1 MAVSEDTLERRRA
14 IHLPR
19 PGVKFL
25 AFLVA
30 TLLGVALVAGG
41 LAAYH
46 ESLVARIMPGVSVA
60 GASVGGMSPD
70 EARAVLSEQFRGL
83 SEGGITL
90 RSSIGSTTIA
100 FADVGRA
107 ADVDAMVADAFA
119 RGRGGSWLDE
129 TIAGLRLRMEP
140 EAVGLRLLYDH
151 DKTAAAVSAFAKRMA
166 LSSIDAS
173 IVRTTTTFVVM
184 PSVDGSRLDG
194 LAAVAA
200 IDAAMRD
207 PATRSGARIDASVYR
222 LTPNLTTDTAE
233 RARLAASLVTKDLR
247 LTSGKSE
254 WTIRAGRI
262 RMWIS
267 FGWTNG
273 EYRPV
278 IDRTAIPTHLKA
290 IGKKV
295 ARPVVDAAFLR
306 DKRGRIVGAAADH
319 AGRALDVATTASRI
333 ATALEARAVGLPAA
347 SAVKL
352 NLVAVLPK
360 RTTAEVAKTAPLM
373 VKVGSWSTF
382 YQVSAHN
389 GFGANI
395 SVPARY
401 LNGTVV
407 QPGQLFDFWGGLG
420 EVSFRT
426 GYRLG
431 GAIVGGHSVEGKAL
445 AGGICATSTTLF
457 NAALRGGFEIVSRQP
472 HWYYITRYPLGL
484 DATVSGSQSMR
495 FRNDTSFPILIRGFA
510 SPGVVR
516 FEIWSVP
523 NGRTVSLSRPQV
535 SNVVRGSDTVVKT
548 TALRKG
554 TSERTEWP
562 VDGKDVVVT
571 RTVRDASGRVIHHDV
586 YVSHYHRMI
595 GINRIG
601 IG

>member
-14 IHLPR
+14 IHVPR

-70 EARAVLSEQFRGL
+70 EARAALSEQFRGL

-107 ADVDAMVADAFA
+107 AEIDAMVAEAIA
-119 RGRGGSWLDE
+119 RGHGGTWLDE
-129 TIAGLRLRMEP
+129 TIAGVRLLQEP
-140 EAVGLRLLYDH
+140 AEVPLRLLYDPAR
-151 DKTAAAVSAFAKRMA
+151 TATAVNAFAGRMA
-166 LSSIDAS
+166 LGSIDAS
-173 IVRTTTTFVVM
+173 VIRMTRGFSVA
-184 PSVDGSRLDG
+184 PSVDGSRLD
-194 LAAVAA
+194 ADAA
-200 IDAAMRD
+200 IAEIDRLMRD
-207 PATRSGARIDASVYR
+207 PKTATGTRVDAAITRVA
-222 LTPNLTTDTAE
+222 PKLTTDAAT
-233 RARLAASLVTKDLR
+233 RARDSAAAVIKDLR
-247 LTSGKSE
+247 LTSGKAG

-262 RMWIS
+262 QTWVG
-267 FGWTNG
+267 FGWLGG

-278 IDRTAIPTHLKA
+278 IDRTGIPAKLKLIA
-290 IGKKV
+290 KKV
-295 ARPVVDAAFLR
+295 ERPVVNAAFLR
-306 DKRGRIVGAAADH
+306 DKRGRIVGAAADR
-319 AGRALDVATTASRI
+319 AGLALDMDATTDRI
-333 ATALEARAVGLPAA
+333 AKALEARATGSAPTA
-347 SAVKL
+347 AVKL
-352 NLVAVLPK
+352 SMAAVLPK
-360 RTTAEVAKTAPLM
+360 RTTADVTKTAPLM

-484 DATVSGSQSMR
+484 DATVSGSQSMK
-495 FRNDTSFPILIRGFA
+495 FRNDTQFAILIRGFA
-510 SPGVVR
+510 SPGTVR

-535 SNVVRGSDTVVKT
+535 SNVVRGADSVVKT
-548 TALRKG
+548 TALPRGK
-554 TSERTEWP
+554 SERTEWP

-571 RTVRDASGRVIHHDV
+571 RTVRDGSGRVIHHEV
-586 YVSHYHRMI
+586 YVSHYHRMV

>member
-1 MAVSEDTLERRRA
+1 
-14 IHLPR
+14 
-19 PGVKFL
+19 
-25 AFLVA
+25 
-30 TLLGVALVAGG
+30 
-41 LAAYH
+41 
-46 ESLVARIMPGVSVA
+46 
-60 GASVGGMSPD
+60 
-70 EARAVLSEQFRGL
+70 
-83 SEGGITL
+83 
-90 RSSIGSTTIA
+90 
-100 FADVGRA
+100 
-107 ADVDAMVADAFA
+107 
-119 RGRGGSWLDE
+119 
-129 TIAGLRLRMEP
+129 
-140 EAVGLRLLYDH
+140 
-151 DKTAAAVSAFAKRMA
+151 MA

-184 PSVDGSRLDG
+184 PSVDGSRLDELG
-194 LAAVAA
+194 AVAA

-207 PATRSGARIDASVYR
+207 PATRSGARIDTSVYR
-222 LTPNLTTDTAE
+222 LAPNLTTETAE

-262 RMWIS
+262 RMWIG
-267 FGWTNG
+267 FGWING

-278 IDRTAIPTHLKA
+278 IDRTPIPTHLKA

-319 AGRALDVATTASRI
+319 AGRQLDVATTTSRI

-360 RTTAEVAKTAPLM
+360 RTTADVTKTAPLM

-535 SNVVRGSDTVVKT
+535 SNVVRGADSVVKT
-548 TALRKG
+548 TALKRG

-571 RTVRDASGRVIHHDV
+571 RTVRDANGRVIHHDV